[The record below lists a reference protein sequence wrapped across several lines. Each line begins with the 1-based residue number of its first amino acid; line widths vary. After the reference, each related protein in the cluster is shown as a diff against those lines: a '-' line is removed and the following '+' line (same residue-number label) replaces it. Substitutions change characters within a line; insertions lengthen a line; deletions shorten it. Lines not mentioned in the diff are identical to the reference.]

1 MIFINSILTFLLN
14 KFLLLETKGQV
25 MFEEN
30 RINGNICAD
39 CFKKCEPFLHLSEKE
54 LNYINDNRYEAK
66 FKAGENIFKQ
76 GSPTSH
82 IVSFSDGLAKMYVEV
97 HKQRDVIIS
106 IVQPTTLVGGPGIYL
121 DGRHKYSL
129 SALKDSL
136 VCFID
141 VNAFKEL
148 VRNNPKFAELMI
160 RDISMKDLRL
170 MQRLVNVTVKQTQGR
185 MAEILL
191 YLSNT
196 IFESDK
202 FDVLLSRQEIADMTG
217 MSKEGTIRI
226 LKGFQKEK
234 LIKCDAQIITVLD
247 KKKLLEIS
255 EIG

>member
-1 MIFINSILTFLLN
+1 MIFINSSLTFYLK
-14 KFLLLETKGQV
+14 KFLLLKKKE
-25 MFEEN
+25 MLEEN
-30 RINGNICAD
+30 INKENICAD
-39 CFKKCEPFLHLSEKE
+39 CLKKCDPFLHLSDEE
-54 LNYINDNRYEAK
+54 LNYINDHRYTAK
-66 FKAGENIFKQ
+66 FKAGETIFKQ

-97 HKQRDVIIS
+97 QKQRDVIIS

-148 VRNNPKFAELMI
+148 VRNNSKFAELMI

-170 MQRLVNVTVKQTQGR
+170 MQRLVNVTVKQTHGR
-185 MAEILL
+185 IAEVLL
-191 YLSNT
+191 HLSNT
-196 IFESDK
+196 IFNSDK
-202 FDVLLSRQEIADMTG
+202 FDVLLSRQEISDMTG
-217 MSKEGTIRI
+217 MSKESAIRI
-226 LKGFQKEK
+226 LKEFQKEE
-234 LIKCDAQIITVLD
+234 LIKCNAQIITILD
-247 KKKLLEIS
+247 KKKLLAIS

>member
-1 MIFINSILTFLLN
+1 MFQEN
-14 KFLLLETKGQV
+14 KFNTNACG
-25 MFEEN
+25 
-30 RINGNICAD
+30 D
-39 CFKKCEPFLHLSEKE
+39 CLKKCEPFLHLSEKE
-54 LNYINDNRYEAK
+54 LNYINNNRYEAK
-66 FKAGENIFKQ
+66 FRAGETIFKQ

-82 IVSFSDGLAKMYVEV
+82 IISFSYGLAKMYIEV
-97 HKQRDVIIS
+97 HKQRDVVMS
-106 IVQPTTLVGGPGIYL
+106 IVQPTSLIGGPGVYI

-129 SALKDSL
+129 SALTDSL

-141 VNAFKEL
+141 IHAFKKL
-148 VRNNPKFAELMI
+148 VRTNSKFAELMI

-185 MAEILL
+185 IAEILL

-202 FDVLLSRQEIADMTG
+202 YDILLSRQEIADITG
-217 MSKEGTIRI
+217 MSKEGAIRI
-226 LKGFQKEK
+226 LKEFQKEK

-247 KKKLLEIS
+247 KKKLFEIS

>member
-1 MIFINSILTFLLN
+1 
-14 KFLLLETKGQV
+14 

-30 RINGNICAD
+30 FVNGNICAD
-39 CFKKCEPFLHLSEKE
+39 CFEKCEPFLQLSENE
-54 LNYINDNRYEAK
+54 LNYINDHRYEAK
-66 FKAGENIFKQ
+66 FKTGEIIFKQ

-82 IVSFSDGLAKMYVEV
+82 IVSFSYGLAKMYIEV
-97 HKQRDVIIS
+97 NNQREVIIS

-141 VNAFKEL
+141 VDAFKEIF
-148 VRNNPKFAELMI
+148 RNNSKFAELMI
-160 RDISMKDLRL
+160 RDISLKDVRL
-170 MQRLVNVTVKQTQGR
+170 MERLVNVSVKQSHGR
-185 MAEILL
+185 IAEILL

-196 IFESDK
+196 IFKSEK
-202 FDVLLSRQEIADMTG
+202 FDVLLSRQEIADITG
-217 MSKEGTIRI
+217 MSKEGAIRI
-226 LKGFQKEK
+226 LKEFQQEK

-255 EIG
+255 QIG